1 MLLCLERDA
10 VAKLPGNVGTREG
23 FGTLL
28 RNSQYIVEGISN
40 RDVNPA
46 VQGGLSRLHYEDD
59 S

>member
-10 VAKLPGNVGTREG
+10 AAKLPGNVGTREG
-23 FGTLL
+23 IGTLL
-28 RNSQYIVEGISN
+28 RSSQYIAEGISN

-46 VQGGLSRLHYEDD
+46 VQGDLSRLHYEDD

>member
-10 VAKLPGNVGTREG
+10 VAKFPGNVGTRKG
-23 FGTLL
+23 IGTLL
-28 RNSQYIVEGISN
+28 RSSQYIAEGISN

-46 VQGGLSRLHYEDD
+46 VQGGLSLFHYEDD